1 MSSLAEELPKEIE
14 RCHELLEAYKEIGV
28 SGQFA
33 AAMIKNDIKEGID
46 SLASGDVIRMIKAYE
61 TLKGC
66 S

>member
-14 RCHELLEAYKEIGV
+14 RCQELLEAYKEIGQAGV
-28 SGQFA
+28 FA
-33 AAMIKNDIKEGID
+33 VTCIKADIKEGLAA
-46 SLASGDVIRMIKAYE
+46 LASGDVIRMLKAYE